1 MENKHTPGPWHDRVN
16 EFGQQCIY
24 NPDTWVAT
32 CKTPANARL
41 IAAAP
46 EMLGCLKSL
55 ADIVHMAIPTDD
67 EQTNKQWQESLNAAR
82 AAIEKATNGN

>member
-46 EMLGCLKSL
+46 EMHSFIDSVAAKGCEENGEHGPECGECDTCRARTLL
-55 ADIVHMAIPTDD
+55 
-67 EQTNKQWQESLNAAR
+67 NK
-82 AAIEKATNGN
+82 IG

>member
-46 EMLGCLKSL
+46 EMLE
-55 ADIVHMAIPTDD
+55 AIRAILFQVIQGKVLERDACIT
-67 EQTNKQWQESLNAAR
+67 QAR
-82 AAIEKATNGN
+82 AAIAKAEGK